1 MMKKNNKLNTAIQF
15 TKNILTTGAI
25 AETSREVEVEIT
37 KKIPSEGAKIIVEFG
52 MGHGNITKEILEQMS
67 PDSKLY
73 SFEVKKEFC
82 EHVKNEIKDERLII
96 VNDGAENISKHV
108 DGKVDAIVSSI
119 PFTFFSKE
127 KSELILGDTYKA
139 LAKDHFFS
147 QILYSK
153 IHTKKLENFFDKCTI
168 VKTSNFPAGFV
179 YHCEKHEE

>member
-1 MMKKNNKLNTAIQF
+1 MKKNTKLKTAFQF
-15 TKNILTTGAI
+15 TKHILTTGAI
-25 AETSREVEVEIT
+25 GETSRDVEIEIT
-37 KKIPSEGAKIIVEFG
+37 KKVPSKPGMTIVEFG
-52 MGHGNITKEILEQMS
+52 MGHGNITREILEQMS

-82 EHVKNEIKDERLII
+82 EHVKNEISDDRLII

-108 DGKVDAIVSSI
+108 DTPVDAIVSSI

-127 KSELILGDTYKA
+127 KSELILGETYKA

-153 IHTKKLENFFDKCTI
+153 IHTKKLEAFFDKCTI

-179 YHCEKHEE
+179 YHCEKLK

>member
-1 MMKKNNKLNTAIQF
+1 MKKNTKLKTAFQF

-37 KKIPSEGAKIIVEFG
+37 KKIPSAPNMTIVEFG
-52 MGHGNITKEILEQMS
+52 MGHGNITREILEQMS

-82 EHVKNEIKDERLII
+82 DHVKNDISDDRLII

-108 DGKVDAIVSSI
+108 KIPVDAIVSSI

-127 KSELILGDTYKA
+127 KSELILGETYKA
-139 LAKDHFFS
+139 LAKDHYFS

-153 IHTKKLENFFDKCTI
+153 IHTKKLEAFFDKCTI

-179 YHCEKHEE
+179 YHCEKLK